1 MRNIRIRK
9 CGVGGGG
16 GTGRDNLLTQIKRT
30 GKRVTGL
37 RMD

>member
-9 CGVGGGG
+9 CGVGGG